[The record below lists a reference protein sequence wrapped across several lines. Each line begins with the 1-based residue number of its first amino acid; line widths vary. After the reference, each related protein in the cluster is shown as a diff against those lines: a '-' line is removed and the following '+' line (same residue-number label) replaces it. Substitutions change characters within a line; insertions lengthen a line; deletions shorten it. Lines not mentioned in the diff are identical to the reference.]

1 MSLNR
6 TTVIPSVLS
15 ARSLSQS
22 RGSISGFGVRN
33 PRLAPTN
40 PESQIPNPDTDGV
53 KIFIYDNYPG
63 GIGFSVPL
71 YDMHDELIAKTR
83 QLITQCECEN
93 GCPGCVG
100 PIGNTGPMAKAVAL
114 RILDLITTEYAD
126 RIATT
131 EYTDRMASVH
141 SADDE
146 VPF

>member
-1 MSLNR
+1 
-6 TTVIPSVLS
+6 
-15 ARSLSQS
+15 
-22 RGSISGFGVRN
+22 
-33 PRLAPTN
+33 
-40 PESQIPNPDTDGV
+40 
-53 KIFIYDNYPG
+53 
-63 GIGFSVPL
+63 
-71 YDMHDELIAKTR
+71 MHDELIAKTR

-100 PIGNTGPMAKAVAL
+100 PIGNAGPMAKAVAL

-131 EYTDRMASVH
+131 EYADRMASVH